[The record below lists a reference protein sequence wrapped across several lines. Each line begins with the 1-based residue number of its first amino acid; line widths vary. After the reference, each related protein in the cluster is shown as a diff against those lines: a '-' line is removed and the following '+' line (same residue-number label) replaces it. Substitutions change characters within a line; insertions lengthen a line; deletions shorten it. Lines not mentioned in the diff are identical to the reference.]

1 MIEIQTRMVR
11 QLEILRERHAE
22 ETVAI
27 VSHGDPL
34 RSTVMH
40 YLGIPLDF
48 MLRFEIS
55 PASVSI
61 VEWGEWGS
69 RVLCVNGTGE
79 IPV

>member
-11 QLEILRERHAE
+11 QLEILRERHAG
-22 ETVAI
+22 ETVAT

-34 RSTVMH
+34 RSTIMH
-40 YLGIPLDF
+40 FMGIPLDF

-79 IPV
+79 VST